1 MNILPGRESFFHV
14 SCLGSYRA
22 SLGGPDEGDCEPTFP
37 TPSSGNSKNFSHKH
51 FTHTLS
57 NASIYNKLKDEFKEM
72 TLMNYE
78 QYFVGWGTLSLIN
91 AGLAQGKNRSGL
103 KWFLIS
109 LLLGPIATF
118 LIVVLDKK

>member
-51 FTHTLS
+51 FTHTS
-57 NASIYNKLKDEFKEM
+57 KNVSFHV
-72 TLMNYE
+72 YE
-78 QYFVGWGTLSLIN
+78 GELLAIMGTNGS
-91 AGLAQGKNRSGL
+91 GKNTLLHILLQNSESG
-103 KWFLIS
+103 
-109 LLLGPIATF
+109 
-118 LIVVLDKK
+118 